1 MSHEKYL
8 KYKKKYLEQK
18 KGGMIKSLTS
28 FFKRKTPEVLKK
40 EAVDKCKAFIK
51 TDKKIE
57 IKKKQL
63 DKEKKDLIEK
73 KSSTTDYDDKMRI
86 LIRRKDELYDEIRDS
101 KEVNPVSK
109 KYWNAILDTEK
120 YVAKPNWDKEH
131 EKCRTLLTPQEIA
144 NIEREAADEVN
155 AEAKK

>member
-8 KYKKKYLEQK
+8 KYKRKYLEQK

-28 FFKRKTPEVLKK
+28 FFKRKTPEELKK
-40 EAVDKCKAFIK
+40 KAVDECKAFIK

-57 IKKKQL
+57 IKKMQL
-63 DKEKKDLIEK
+63 KKEIQDLKNK
-73 KSSTTDYDDKMRI
+73 KSLTPDYDNNMRI
-86 LIRRKDELYDEIRDS
+86 LIKRNGELYDEIRDS

-109 KYWNAILDTEK
+109 EYWNAILDTQK
-120 YVAKPNWDKEH
+120 YVAKPKWDKEH